1 MKPKRKLKV
10 IPIYRFFLAMN
21 TPSKLLFL
29 VLFGG
34 LVSLAVASVVVAEN
48 PVRWAI
54 EVNESHLS
62 TQEEVVLREYQQN
75 YREMHTEIGA
85 WKDEVSFVAT
95 PIVPKAWMVLLFV
108 IGQVIGWAFL
118 MSAATYIKNLLA
130 YVVYF
135 GFALVFALSG
145 TFESIAPDNYW
156 LYNLGLL
163 VLLFGP
169 AFLLQQGILRLAF
182 PLRLLIFT
190 VLTALPFFLQFE
202 NQGWMGLHNSTVGMF
217 PPLALILIV
226 YIFFV
231 GSDISNLMF
240 FLATNSKKKQFRLQF
255 PYIFGIFLVI
265 TALEFM
271 MLQHELR
278 WELVPFPDNFP
289 FRPIHLLAL
298 ASVVMVGTK
307 QNMYPILKSYIDN
320 RAMSMIFAA
329 LSLIA
334 MSTFFFHASLGD
346 YFFVLM
352 IERLVIILF
361 TLTGLFHFFY
371 IFYNFGP
378 LIRAR
383 INFYYLSMMPKRL
396 LYFFVVIATA
406 LIGFALEASQGVKT
420 RRFFTATIYSRLAD
434 QEFMSG
440 NIGEAMAFY
449 NSTVA
454 VSDGSI
460 KGNYNMAML
469 AMVVE
474 RPELA
479 REHFTKARRYN
490 NFPYSALNQSVMELD
505 QKSPSQALYVLRE
518 NEKRVAN
525 PYVSNNLALLHKGY
539 NRPDSAVIQLKKA
552 LHLAPDNAVLYSNLA
567 RVYME
572 NDKPEWATKFLQA
585 GLELENPGAAVIINS
600 LYHNIRH
607 DAGLVISDSL
617 LKLPEVQAE
626 RATLFNFALE
636 RYRAHNYTAAKVLT
650 DTLLARGE
658 TPDVLLL
665 DGMLL
670 FEQGKIQE
678 ALSRMLYLDAS
689 YRDYRKYAYHYLGVA
704 FFGAQVPEIAAE
716 YFRLSAASG
725 RKEDQMNQA
734 RMEIDRGDHK
744 RAFHLLNELR
754 AEDSTMFDPVSREL
768 VMLQLARGDYFFA
781 SIGFDMSSLTKDEW
795 TRIGIYAGQIGS
807 VPGALEAFRRLIE
820 KDSSS
825 VIPYLEMGRI
835 GLKLNDPLVFDNLQP
850 GLDLEPE
857 NVGLNTI
864 LARAHLKAGNVDKAL
879 PIYRKLI
886 QKAPEDVDVRLLE
899 AEVVLATG
907 DTSASL
913 SFYKKIHEAYPLNQK
928 GVIGL
933 SKLYRAKEMD
943 FEGQNMV
950 FDALDINPRN
960 ADFWYEMA
968 HFERM
973 LNREMACGGAAV
985 QAAQLSID
993 PEKEAR
999 IREEFKP
1006 EIAAYTAEYPEEPE

>member
-1 MKPKRKLKV
+1 MNPKKKLKV
-10 IPIYRFFLAMN
+10 IPIYRFFQAMN

-48 PVRWAI
+48 PARWAI
-54 EVNESHLS
+54 EVNESHS
-62 TQEEVVLREYQQN
+62 PSQEEVMLREYQQN
-75 YREMHTEIGA
+75 YREMTTEIGA

-95 PIVPKAWMVLLFV
+95 PMVPKAWMVLLF
-108 IGQVIGWAFL
+108 IIAQVVGWAFL
-118 MSAATYIKNLLA
+118 MTAATYIKNLLA

-156 LYNLGLL
+156 LFNLGLL

-169 AFLLQQGILRLAF
+169 AYLLQQNIIRLGF
-182 PLRLLIFT
+182 PLRLLIFA
-190 VLTALPFFLQFE
+190 VLTALPFYLQFE
-202 NQGWMGLHNSTVGMF
+202 FQGWMGLHNSTVGMF

-231 GSDISNLMF
+231 GNDISNLMF
-240 FLATNSKKKQFRLQF
+240 FLSSNSKKKQFRLKF
-255 PYIFGIFLVI
+255 PIIFGMFLVI

-278 WELVPFPDNFP
+278 WELVPFPENFP

-298 ASVVMVGTK
+298 ASVVMVATK
-307 QNMYPILKSYIDN
+307 QNMYPILKGYIDN

-329 LSLIA
+329 LSMIA

-346 YFFVLM
+346 FFFVLM
-352 IERLVIILF
+352 IERLTIIIF
-361 TLTGLFHFFY
+361 TMMGVFHFFY
-371 IFYNFGP
+371 IFYNFGM
-378 LIRAR
+378 LIRAQ
-383 INFYYLSMMPKRL
+383 INFYFLSMMPKRL

-406 LIGFALEASQGVKT
+406 MVGFALEASQGVKT

-434 QEFMSG
+434 QEFLSG
-440 NIGEAMAFY
+440 NIGEAMALY

-460 KGNYNMAML
+460 KGNYNMGML
-469 AMVVE
+469 ALVVE
-474 RPELA
+474 RSELA
-479 REHFTKARRYN
+479 REHFKKARRYN
-490 NFPYSALNQSVMELD
+490 NFPYSALNQSVLELD
-505 QKSPSQALYVLRE
+505 LSSPSQAMYVLRE
-518 NEKRVAN
+518 NAKEVDN
-525 PYVSNNLALLHKGY
+525 PYVSNNLALMYKAY
-539 NRPDSAVIQLKKA
+539 NKPDSAVIQLKKA
-552 LHLAPDNAVLYSNLA
+552 LQVDPNNAPLYSNLA

-585 GLELENPGAAVIINS
+585 GLDLENPGAAVITNS
-600 LYHNIRH
+600 LFHNIRH
-607 DAGLVISDSL
+607 EAGLVISDSL

-626 RATLFNFALE
+626 RSTLFNFALE
-636 RYRAHNYTAAKVLT
+636 RYRARNYEAAKVLT

-670 FEQGKIQE
+670 FEQGKVME
-678 ALSRMLYLDAS
+678 SLSRMLYLDNGYPA
-689 YRDYRKYAYHYLGVA
+689 YRNYANHYLGVA
-704 FFGAQVPEIAAE
+704 FFGADVPEMAAE
-716 YFRLSAASG
+716 YFRLSVESG
-725 RKEDQMNQA
+725 RKDDQMNQA
-734 RMEIDRGDHK
+734 RMEIDRGDHEG
-744 RAFHLLNELR
+744 AFALLNELR
-754 AEDSTMFDPVSREL
+754 AADSTMFDPVSREL

-781 SIGFDMSSLTKDEW
+781 SIGFDMSSLTRDDW

-820 KDSSS
+820 MDSTS
-825 VIPYLEMGRI
+825 VIPYQEMGRI

-857 NVGLNTI
+857 NIELNTI
-864 LARAHLKAGNVDKAL
+864 LARAHLKAGNVDKAM

-886 QKAPEDVDVRLLE
+886 KKTPGDLEVRLLE

-907 DTSASL
+907 DTAAAL
-913 SFYKKIHEAYPLNQK
+913 SFYEKIHAAHPLNQK

-933 SKLYRAKEMD
+933 AQLYRAKEMD
-943 FEGQNMV
+943 FKGQNMV

-968 HFERM
+968 HFELM
-973 LNREMACGGAAV
+973 LNRVMACGGAAL
-985 QAAQLSID
+985 QAAILTID
-993 PEKEAR
+993 PEKEAL
-999 IREEFKP
+999 IREEFKTQ
-1006 EIAAYTAEYPEEPE
+1006 IDAYTAEYPEETE